1 MAKTKK
7 PSLEEL
13 ELEAKREALQ
23 EELRASNVRLSR
35 QLTQAKAKTGELVQ
49 AVYQGAKDAALMTK
63 LPKPVPVPKR
73 SKQKGREEVAL
84 LHLTD
89 WQYGKVGATYSPEIC
104 ESRIGTQLVN
114 KVIQI
119 ANIQRADHPINSI
132 HVMLGGDMVEGLNI
146 FPGQAYEVGPH
157 LFEQLFAVSS
167 LMEKVIRALLAE
179 FDHVEVWE
187 EYGNHGRLGRKGEYP
202 AGDNIDRMAYKV
214 TSQKFVNEKRV
225 TWHPST
231 NWYSLVHIGNYK
243 ALLIHGDEIKSF
255 GGNIP
260 AFGIM
265 RKVNAWA
272 TGVIEPFVDAYM
284 GHFHTPM
291 MLTIANGGR
300 AFITGSPESEN
311 EYAREFCAA
320 TGIPSQRLNF
330 IDADLGRVT
339 SEYVLWLD

>member
-13 ELEAKREALQ
+13 AEIAEREALL

-35 QLTQAKAKTGELVQ
+35 QLTQSKAKTSELVQ
-49 AVYQGAKDAALMTK
+49 AVYQGVKDAVLMV
-63 LPKPVPVPKR
+63 KPLKPIPAPKR
-73 SKQKGREEVAL
+73 AKQKGREEVAL

-89 WQYGKVGATYSPEIC
+89 WQYGKVGATYSPDIC
-104 ESRIGTQLVN
+104 ESRIGTQLVD

-132 HVMLGGDMVEGLNI
+132 HVMFGGDMVEGVNI

-157 LFEQLFAVSS
+157 LFEQLFSVSS
-167 LMEKVIRALLAE
+167 LMERVVRSLLAE
-179 FDHVEVWE
+179 FENVSVWE

-214 TSQKFVNEKRV
+214 TQNKFAGEKRV

-231 NWYSLVHIGNYK
+231 NWYNMVHIGNYH
-243 ALLIHGDEIKSF
+243 ALLVHGDEIKSF

-272 TGVIEPFVDAYM
+272 TGVVEPFSDAYM
-284 GHFHTPM
+284 GHYHTPM
-291 MLTIANGGR
+291 MLTLANGGR
-300 AFITGSPESEN
+300 VFITGSPESEN

-330 IDADLGRVT
+330 IDAELGRVT